1 MKIGNVNLNNE
12 VVLAPMAGI
21 TDLAFRKIC
30 KQFDVGLMVTEM
42 ISVSALYYKDK
53 KTKKLMAIDEENRP
67 VALQIFSADPEKLK
81 AIIPELNETSY
92 DLLDINMG
100 CPAPKIVNN
109 GEGAALMKTPELARK
124 LISTAVKYSDK
135 PVTVKMR
142 IGWDQQSINVVEL
155 AKMAESVGAQAIAVH
170 GRTRE
175 QQYMGEA
182 DWSWLKKVKESVQI
196 PVIGNGDVFNLD
208 DAIRMKD
215 ETNVDGIMVARG
227 VQGNPWLISQI
238 AHYFKTGKKLSSP
251 TMHEKESVARE
262 HFELLL
268 KYKGN
273 HIGLLE
279 MRKHAGWYFKGVK
292 NAAYY
297 KNKINRATAI
307 DEVKSILTE
316 AFVSQYE
323 TY

>member
-1 MKIGNVNLNNE
+1 MKIGNLSLSND

-53 KTKKLMAIDEENRP
+53 KTKELMTIDEMNRP
-67 VALQIFSADPEKLK
+67 VSLQIFSADPEKLK
-81 AIIPELNETSY
+81 AVMPILNETAY
-92 DLLDINMG
+92 DFIDINMG

-109 GEGAALMKTPELARK
+109 GEGSALMKTPELARK

-142 IGWDQQSINVVEL
+142 LGWDQGSINVVEL

-182 DWSWLKKVKESVQI
+182 DWSWIKKVKEALAI
-196 PVIGNGDVFNLD
+196 PVIGNGDVFSID
-208 DAIRMKD
+208 DAIRMKQ
-215 ETNVDGIMVARG
+215 ETNVDGIMVGRG
-227 VQGNPWLISQI
+227 VQGNPWLIAQI
-238 AHYFKTGKKLSSP
+238 AHYFKTGDVLPPPS
-251 TMHEKESVARE
+251 MAEKESVAIK

-268 KYKGN
+268 KYKGS

-292 NAAYY
+292 NAAYF

-316 AFVSQYE
+316 AFVSQFE